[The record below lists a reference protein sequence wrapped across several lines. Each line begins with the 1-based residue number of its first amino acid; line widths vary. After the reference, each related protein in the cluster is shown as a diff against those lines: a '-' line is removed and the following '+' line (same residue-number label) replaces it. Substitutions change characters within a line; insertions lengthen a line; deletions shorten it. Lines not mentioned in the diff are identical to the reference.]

1 MDNNLLSLL
10 GLCKRAGMLQVGEEP
25 VEAVARA
32 RVARVLFL
40 ASDAAENTAR
50 RIRHFAELGSCIW
63 LCIPFTKSELGS
75 AVGGTSCAL
84 LAVTDIGFAANIV
97 HRLATED
104 PVHYDEA
111 AAKLDLKAK
120 RAAERKNEMLV
131 HEKKLRQGHVR
142 KNPSATPVKPSA
154 SEPAHPVGKWPARS
168 AGNRPSASEPAHPVG
183 KWPARSA
190 GNHPSDFATNR
201 PPRDHRP
208 DSIQK
213 TGDPQPTDSE
223 SRTRPL
229 SAPGSFHSPGKF
241 PASGSSGKRGCRPF
255 KAKRGTTKSANP
267 YPHSYP
273 VKKGKGS
280 SSKKG

>member
-10 GLCKRAGMLQVGEEP
+10 GLCKRAGMLEVGEEP
-25 VEAVARA
+25 VESVARA

-97 HRLATED
+97 HRLAAED

-142 KNPSATPVKPSA
+142 KNPSAPPVKPSA
-154 SEPAHPVGKWPARS
+154 SEQPAHPA
-168 AGNRPSASEPAHPVG
+168 G

-190 GNHPSDFATNR
+190 GNHPSDFASNR

-229 SAPGSFHSPGKF
+229 PAPGSFHSPRKF

-267 YPHSYP
+267 YPHSHP